1 MSEQVLQLS
10 KSCSEMLRNVV
21 EETRKHNFDSV
32 NIPTLLFG
40 VVNATTDDGD
50 TGPLQAYLFE
60 EGAYPSEVDD
70 NLSLL
75 ITEYCAKLQEDYE
88 EAHSTIP
95 EKKSL
100 FKRNS
105 SKGKSKKKSAPSKK
119 KHSDEDPIPMTPDM
133 LATITFTDNEGK
145 KLKMEANADVLDVAT
160 QLFEL
165 VGQYP
170 VEKVD
175 TLHIIVAMFMADNE
189 WFKTFFKRVD
199 LNYLD
204 AKKHFKPEQVLNLS
218 SISFNLAGFM
228 HIFNQK
234 LDATKPCEI
243 LCRDKESEQLWNIML
258 KKNKRNAVIVG
269 EAGVGKTALVEKI
282 TYDIESCSCPPEFQK
297 FRVISLD
304 VNSLIA
310 GTSFRGDAENRIKDI
325 IAFLEKNNDVIL
337 FIDEVHTILG
347 AGSCSQGEM
356 DLANALKPI
365 LARGDTIVIGAT
377 TEDEYEKY
385 FKKDAALS
393 RRFEKVVVKEPA
405 AKDVYPMIRNKIA
418 GLSEFH
424 GVQISKNM
432 VTYAIMI
439 ANCFAFEKKN
449 PDKTLD
455 LIDRAMVAAKRAGKS
470 VVDQESI
477 LKNFGIFFCMWDKMS
492 ECTRK
497 ETAYHEAGHYI
508 VGKASEHLVDRTWLA
523 VSIMPAENYLGVT
536 VSELN
541 EDVVP
546 FTNYDYFIDEI
557 AFNLAGRA
565 SEEMFTQ
572 TYTAG
577 ASSDLDHATRRAF
590 QVVTEFALDE
600 DSEHNRIFLN
610 SADYPMFSE
619 RGIDIINEKVDKLVD
634 KAFARAKELLEQNKD
649 ILVAIVDALME
660 KHIMSE
666 DELDAVWQ
674 ETVKK
679 REP

>member
-1 MSEQVLQLS
+1 MSEQVLKLS
-10 KSCSEMLRNVV
+10 KSCTEMLRKIV

-50 TGPLQAYLFE
+50 TGPLQAYIFD

-75 ITEYCAKLQEDYE
+75 ITEYCAKLQDDYE
-88 EAHSTIP
+88 EAHSTVNV
-95 EKKSL
+95 
-100 FKRNS
+100 KRNFFGHS
-105 SKGKSKKKSAPSKK
+105 SAKSKTNFRKK
-119 KHSDEDPIPMTPDM
+119 KYNAKDSIPMNPDK
-133 LATITFTDNEGK
+133 LATVTFTDYEGK
-145 KLKMEANADVLDVAT
+145 KLKMDVNADVLDVYT
-160 QLFEL
+160 HLFEL
-165 VGQYP
+165 VASYP
-170 VEKVD
+170 TDKVD
-175 TLHIIVAMFMADNE
+175 PLHIIVAMFMADNE
-189 WFKTFFKRVD
+189 YFKTFFKRVD

-218 SISFNLAGFM
+218 SISFNLSGFM
-228 HIFNQK
+228 HIFNKK

-243 LCRDKESEQLWNIML
+243 LCRDKEAEQLWNIML

-282 TYDIESCSCPPEFQK
+282 TYDIESGACPPEFQK
-297 FRVISLD
+297 FRVMSLD

-310 GTSFRGDAENRIKDI
+310 GTSYRGDAENRIKDI
-325 IAFLEKNNDVIL
+325 ISFLEKNNDVIL

-347 AGSCSQGEM
+347 AGSCFQGEM

-377 TEDEYEKY
+377 TEDEYKKY
-385 FKKDAALS
+385 FQKDAALS
-393 RRFEKVVVKEPA
+393 RRFEKVVVKEPH

-418 GLSEFH
+418 SLSEFH
-424 GVQISKNM
+424 GVQISESM
-432 VTYAIMI
+432 VSYAIMI
-439 ANCFAFEKKN
+439 AGCFAFEKKN

-455 LIDRAMVAAKRAGKS
+455 LIDRAMVAAKRAGKP

-477 LKNFGIFFCMWDKMS
+477 LKNFGIFFRKWDKMD
-492 ECTRK
+492 ERTRK

-508 VGKASEHLVDRTWLA
+508 VGKASPRLVYYTWLA
-523 VSIMPAENYLGVT
+523 VSIMPAENYTGVT

-541 EDVVP
+541 EEVVP
-546 FTNYDYFIDEI
+546 FTDYDYFIDDI

-565 SEEMFTQ
+565 AEEMFTK
-572 TYTAG
+572 TYTSG
-577 ASSDLDHATRRAF
+577 ACSDLDDATRRAF
-590 QVVTEFALDE
+590 QVVTEFALGE
-600 DSEHNRIFLN
+600 GSEHNRIFLN
-610 SADYPMFSE
+610 CENYPMFSE
-619 RGIDIINEKVDKLVD
+619 RATNIVNEKVDKIVD
-634 KAFARAKELLEQNKD
+634 KAFARARELLEQNKD

-666 DELDAVWQ
+666 AELDAVWQ
-674 ETVKK
+674 EVVKNRK
-679 REP
+679 N

>member
-1 MSEQVLQLS
+1 MSEQVLRLS
-10 KSCSEMLRNVV
+10 KSCTEMFHKVV

-40 VVNATTDDGD
+40 VVNATTDDGE
-50 TGPLQAYLFE
+50 TGPLQAYIFD

-75 ITEYCAKLQEDYE
+75 ITEYCAKLQDDYE
-88 EAHSTIP
+88 EAHSTV
-95 EKKSL
+95 SQSNG
-100 FKRNS
+100 F
-105 SKGKSKKKSAPSKK
+105 SKKKSAKRNSKKKAHSGKK
-119 KHSDEDPIPMTPDM
+119 KHSTDAPVPMNADK
-133 LATITFTDNEGK
+133 LATITFTDFEDK
-145 KLKMEANADVLDVAT
+145 KLKFDVNADVLEVITNLFDLVAS
-160 QLFEL
+160 
-165 VGQYP
+165 YP
-170 VEKVD
+170 TDAVSP
-175 TLHIIVAMFMADNE
+175 LHITVAMFIADND
-189 WFKTFFKRVD
+189 WFKKFFKRVD

-218 SISFNLAGFM
+218 SISFNLSGFM
-228 HIFNQK
+228 QIFNK
-234 LDATKPCEI
+234 KIDAAKPCEI

-282 TYDIESCSCPPEFQK
+282 TYDIESGTCPPEFQK

-325 IAFLEKNNDVIL
+325 ISFLEKNNDVIL

-347 AGSCSQGEM
+347 AGSCFQGEM

-377 TEDEYEKY
+377 TEDEYKKY
-385 FKKDAALS
+385 FQKDAALS
-393 RRFEKVVVKEPA
+393 RRFEKVVVKEPP

-418 GLSEFH
+418 SLSEFH
-424 GVQISKNM
+424 GVQISESM
-432 VTYAIMI
+432 VSYAIMI

-455 LIDRAMVAAKRAGKS
+455 LIDRAMVAAKRAGKP

-477 LKNFGIFFCMWDKMS
+477 LKNFGIFFHKWDKMD
-492 ECTRK
+492 ERTRK

-508 VGKASEHLVDRTWLA
+508 VGKASSRLVDYNWLA

-541 EDVVP
+541 EEVVP
-546 FTNYDYFIDEI
+546 FTDYDYFIDDI

-565 SEEMFTQ
+565 AEEMFTG
-572 TYTAG
+572 TYTSG
-577 ASSDLDHATRRAF
+577 ANSDLDYATRRAF
-590 QVVTEFALDE
+590 QVITQFALGE

-610 SADYPMFSE
+610 YENYPMFSE
-619 RGIDIINEKVDKLVD
+619 RAIDIVNTKVDKLVD

-666 DELDAVWQ
+666 AELDAVWQ

-679 REP
+679 REN

>member
-145 KLKMEANADVLDVAT
+145 KLKMEANADVLDVVT

-170 VEKVD
+170 AEKVD

-269 EAGVGKTALVEKI
+269 EAGVGKTALV
-282 TYDIESCSCPPEFQK
+282 
-297 FRVISLD
+297 
-304 VNSLIA
+304 
-310 GTSFRGDAENRIKDI
+310 ENRIKDI